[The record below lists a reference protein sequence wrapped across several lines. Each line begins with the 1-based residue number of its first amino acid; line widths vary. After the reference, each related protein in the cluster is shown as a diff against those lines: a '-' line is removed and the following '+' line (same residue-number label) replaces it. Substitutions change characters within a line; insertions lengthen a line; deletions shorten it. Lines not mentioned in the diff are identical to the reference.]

1 MKRRGS
7 AFIFLTGCI
16 AVLLLSSS
24 TEVSHPRA
32 YDSEMVAYP
41 REYTLASSL
50 EQFVSNNLSDVDGL
64 GSIGSHSNF
73 GNQQLGP
80 DATFDTLTEAN
91 TEPIMTDV
99 EDDFDS
105 YVSDVDSSPDIGVET
120 NPTNAQGTSLDIQ
133 FMTIQETDVGDP
145 YQSAWLDTNSFDATY
160 SGITTIGASP
170 YLDAQD
176 EPANYIYTKAPG
188 SQGGW
193 WGFPNTTLSGALT
206 VNVSLYCWNNDGIND
221 DGFDIYYDTTGGTGT
236 LLGRIGQHTTMQYDN
251 LTITGTLSQEQVNNL
266 RIRIVF
272 FKSGGADNAYID
284 HMRIGVSS
292 PKVIQY
298 EADFEYSWSGADND
312 EVSEEICIYVGLI
325 TGTEALNVSYWDG
338 VGWTLLGQIAS
349 TGWTNLTATGLAS
362 TSYTIRIRGAEAT
375 SDSEQ
380 GSWDIDLI
388 TLHTWTDQTYNYE
401 LDLEVQWTTASFDNN
416 NEYLC
421 IYAGGTDTE
430 DIGIDAWDGIGWVSL
445 FTDLQANSWNN
456 ISVETWLTS
465 STFTIRFK
473 GGQDVGDSGL
483 SQWSIDATL
492 LHTWNNIP
500 LNDQQPAVSNIDD
513 GDSLYAKAREYLI
526 AANVSDQ
533 DGFGDIHSMR
543 LSLYSNDRLTLYWSI
558 EYSEDTDSFTEFS
571 DPSDYITLD
580 TISSSALR
588 AGNEIDITFQ
598 VGIEWNHPDITLSDV
613 ECVVIDSKSENST
626 DWYEVDWKIETR
638 LDVAGIS
645 TDDNLGT

>member
-7 AFIFLTGCI
+7 AFIFFTGCFV
-16 AVLLLSSS
+16 VLLLNSSI
-24 TEVSHPRA
+24 EVSHPRA

-120 NPTNAQGTSLDIQ
+120 NPTNAQGTSLDTQ

-145 YQSAWLDTNSFDATY
+145 YQSAWLDTNSYDATY
-160 SGITTIGASP
+160 SGITTIGGSP

-292 PKVIQY
+292 PKVIRY

-312 EVSEEICIYVGLI
+312 EVSEEICI
-325 TGTEALNVSYWDG
+325 
-338 VGWTLLGQIAS
+338 
-349 TGWTNLTATGLAS
+349 
-362 TSYTIRIRGAEAT
+362 
-375 SDSEQ
+375 
-380 GSWDIDLI
+380 
-388 TLHTWTDQTYNYE
+388 
-401 LDLEVQWTTASFDNN
+401 
-416 NEYLC
+416 
-421 IYAGGTDTE
+421 
-430 DIGIDAWDGIGWVSL
+430 
-445 FTDLQANSWNN
+445 
-456 ISVETWLTS
+456 
-465 STFTIRFK
+465 
-473 GGQDVGDSGL
+473 
-483 SQWSIDATL
+483 
-492 LHTWNNIP
+492 
-500 LNDQQPAVSNIDD
+500 
-513 GDSLYAKAREYLI
+513 
-526 AANVSDQ
+526 
-533 DGFGDIHSMR
+533 
-543 LSLYSNDRLTLYWSI
+543 
-558 EYSEDTDSFTEFS
+558 
-571 DPSDYITLD
+571 
-580 TISSSALR
+580 
-588 AGNEIDITFQ
+588 
-598 VGIEWNHPDITLSDV
+598 
-613 ECVVIDSKSENST
+613 
-626 DWYEVDWKIETR
+626 
-638 LDVAGIS
+638 
-645 TDDNLGT
+645 